1 MKGMFELEESR
12 EPEGNN
18 LLAVD
23 LLNVCFRYKRRN
35 NYDFAADL
43 MRTINSLAKSYDCK
57 HIVLISDFKYSK
69 YRRDIYPEYK
79 QNRKARYENQSD
91 EEKEQAAKF
100 FEAYENAVETVREMF
115 PTIRLEH
122 VEADDVAAY
131 ICTKHI
137 DKFDEVWLI
146 SSDSDWDLLLSE
158 KVKRFS
164 MVTRKEY
171 NLENFYEEH
180 QCDDPEQYLSQ
191 KVLAGDA
198 KDGVTGIVGLGPGRS
213 YKYIREYGS
222 AMDLLFQI
230 PIPGKLKT
238 IENINN
244 MGPEVIMRNY
254 ELLDLITHCGDAIVA
269 AGHSLE
275 ELDEF
280 ICQKLA
286 S

>member
-1 MKGMFELEESR
+1 MFELEECR

-23 LLNVCFRYKRRN
+23 LLNVCFRYKRRD

-43 MRTINSLAKSYDCK
+43 MRTINSLARSYNCGK
-57 HIVLISDFKYSK
+57 IVLISDYKYSK
-69 YRRDIYPEYK
+69 YRRELYPEYK
-79 QNRKARYENQSD
+79 QNRKARYENQTD

-100 FEAYENAVETVREMF
+100 FEAYEKAVETVQEMF
-115 PTIRLEH
+115 PLIRLEH
-122 VEADDVAAY
+122 VEADDVAAH
-131 ICTKHI
+131 ITTKYEDH
-137 DKFDEVWLI
+137 FDEIWLI
-146 SSDSDWDLLLSE
+146 SSDSDWDLLLTE

-164 MVTRKEY
+164 LVTRKEY
-171 NLENFYEEH
+171 NLGNFYEEH

-198 KDGVTGIVGLGPGRS
+198 KDGVTGIPGLGPGRS
-213 YKYIREYGS
+213 YKYIREYGT
-222 AMDLLFQI
+222 AMDLAFQL
-230 PIPGKLKT
+230 PIPGSLVT
-238 IENINN
+238 IKNINEI
-244 MGPEVIMRNY
+244 GPEVIMRNY
-254 ELLDLITHCGDAIVA
+254 ELLDLITYCGTAIEA

-280 ICQKLA
+280 ICQKLI

>member
-1 MKGMFELEESR
+1 MFELEESR

-43 MRTINSLAKSYDCK
+43 MRTLNSLAKSYDCSR
-57 HIVLISDFKYSK
+57 IVLISDFKYSK
-69 YRRDIYPEYK
+69 FRRSLYPEYK

-100 FEAYENAVETVREMF
+100 FEAYEQAVEVIQEMF
-115 PTIRLEH
+115 PLIRLEH

-131 ICTKHI
+131 IVDRHG
-137 DKFDEVWLI
+137 DKFDKIWLI
-146 SSDSDWDLLLSE
+146 SSDSDWDLLLNE
-158 KVKRFS
+158 NTRRFS
-164 MVTRKEY
+164 LVTRKEY
-171 NLENFYEEH
+171 NLDNFYEEH

-191 KVLAGDA
+191 KVLAGDP
-198 KDGVTGIVGLGPGRS
+198 KDGITGITGLGPGRS

-222 AMDLLFQI
+222 AMDLLFQL
-230 PIPGKLKT
+230 PIEGKLKT
-238 IENINN
+238 IQNINEI
-244 MGPEVIMRNY
+244 GPEVIMRNY
-254 ELLDLITHCGDAIVA
+254 ELLDLLTYCGEAITA

-275 ELDEF
+275 ELDNF
-280 ICQKLA
+280 ICQELTN
-286 S
+286 